1 MNERGGNYGRE
12 GGEGTR
18 QPPQIY
24 RHARLLETSLLREG
38 VGMKKEVGKNETVTH
53 GWREEGRGEERGR
66 EGKKDR
72 KRERE
77 QGKERERGKQ
87 KETEKEKKKTKKERG
102 KERYRK

>member
-1 MNERGGNYGRE
+1 MNERGGIYGR
-12 GGEGTR
+12 EGTR

-53 GWREEGRGEERGR
+53 GRREEGRGEERGR
-66 EGKKDR
+66 EGKKEKKR
-72 KRERE
+72 KGKKKRLRE
-77 QGKERERGKQ
+77 QGKERERDGKRERKRQ
-87 KETEKEKKKTKKERG
+87 KKERG